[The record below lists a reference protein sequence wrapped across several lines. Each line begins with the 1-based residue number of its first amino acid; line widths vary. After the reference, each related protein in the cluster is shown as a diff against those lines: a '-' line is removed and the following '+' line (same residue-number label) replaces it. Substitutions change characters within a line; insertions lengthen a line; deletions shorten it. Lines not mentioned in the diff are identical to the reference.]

1 VVQSDNATEPQVA
14 TFKTAGGRW
23 LLKGVERLEHA
34 FRSAVEEALY
44 ELFTQSVRADSLPM
58 QFIHAVYTWQFTLT
72 CFLALRSPAP
82 CLPRLP
88 RPETRACSSIWPSW
102 ASACSSL
109 PGL

>member
-1 VVQSDNATEPQVA
+1 MVQSDIATEPQVA

-58 QFIHAVYTWQFTLT
+58 QFTHVIFRPRGFDSLLQKRVTVLEYLGTAVLQ
-72 CFLALRSPAP
+72 
-82 CLPRLP
+82 
-88 RPETRACSSIWPSW
+88 
-102 ASACSSL
+102 
-109 PGL
+109 